1 MIDPG
6 HVRVREA
13 GGGIAKGGSFR
24 RERGEAFL
32 TPAYPPC
39 SKRALSGKGMFKS
52 NILGADMTQEPGGP
66 DRSFAERLKAARHR
80 QGMDPDP
87 KPTGEQPDV
96 LGKSPLGVGL
106 RVGLELVSAFVVAVA
121 IGYGLDWV
129 FDTKPLLT
137 VAFIPLGG
145 AAGIANIY
153 RMFAPKPDKGPKT
166 GVS

>member
-1 MIDPG
+1 
-6 HVRVREA
+6 
-13 GGGIAKGGSFR
+13 
-24 RERGEAFL
+24 
-32 TPAYPPC
+32 
-39 SKRALSGKGMFKS
+39 MFQT
-52 NILGADMTQEPGGP
+52 NILGEDMTQEPGGS
-66 DRSFAERLKAARHR
+66 DRSFQERLKAARHR

-129 FDTKPLLT
+129 FNTKPILT

-145 AAGIANIY
+145 AAGIVNIY
-153 RMFAPKPDKGPKT
+153 RTFAPKPDKDGPDKRPRT
-166 GVS
+166 EVS